1 MEFRKMR
8 LVRDSTESWMTVEAG
23 EPLSLDEWEQVIQI
37 DGLVGWR
44 IDDFYVLCQQVLEDE
59 RWNW

>member
-8 LVRDSTESWMTVEAG
+8 LVRDSTESWMTAEAG

>member
-59 RWNW
+59 RWN